1 MKKYNILA
9 IIPARK
15 NSKRV
20 PNKNMQL
27 INKKPLVYYT
37 ISEALKSKKITD
49 VVLTTDSLKI
59 FNYGKKFKNL
69 NVPFLRPARLAK
81 DQTESLPVVKHAM
94 FYMEKINSIKYD
106 FIILLQPTCPMRKSS
121 DIDNVINLI
130 ISKKADTVISVSDVG
145 SNHPFRMK
153 KILKNG
159 RLSNIFN
166 NLKKENMKPIQKLK
180 KFYIRNGAIYI
191 SKRNIIT
198 KRRSL
203 VGKKVFPYFM
213 SSEKSINIDNFNDL
227 LLARTKMKY
236 LKLVYN

>member
-9 IIPARK
+9 VIPARK

-37 ISEALKSKKITD
+37 ITEALKSKKITD
-49 VVLTTDSLKI
+49 VILTTDSKKI
-59 FNYGKKFKNL
+59 LNYGKKFKNL

-81 DQTESLPVVKHAM
+81 DQTESFPVVKHAM
-94 FYMEKINSIKYD
+94 LHMEKIKRVKYD
-106 FIILLQPTCPMRKSS
+106 FIILLQPTCPMRTSF
-121 DIDNVINLI
+121 DIDNAINLI
-130 ISKKADTVISVSDVG
+130 IIKKADTVISVSDVG
-145 SNHPFRMK
+145 AQHPFRMK

-166 NLKKENMKPIQKLK
+166 NLKNENMKPIQKLK

-198 KRRSL
+198 KKRSL
-203 VGKKVFPYFM
+203 VGKKVYPYIM
-213 SSEKSINIDNFNDL
+213 LPEKNINIDHIDDL
-227 LLARTKMKY
+227 LVAKTKME
-236 LKLVYN
+236 

>member
-1 MKKYNILA
+1 MKEYKILA

-27 INKKPLVYYT
+27 IKNKPLVYYA

-49 VVLTTDSLKI
+49 VILTTDSKKI
-59 FNYGKKFKNL
+59 LNYGKKFKNL
-69 NVPFLRPARLAK
+69 NVPFLRPARLANDK
-81 DQTESLPVVKHAM
+81 IDTFPVVKHAL
-94 FYMEKINSIKYD
+94 FYMEKIKRIKYD
-106 FIILLQPTCPMRKSS
+106 FVILLQPTCPMRKSFDVDS
-121 DIDNVINLI
+121 AINLI
-130 ISKKADTVISVSDVG
+130 ILKKADSVISISDVG

-153 KILKNG
+153 KVLKNG

-191 SKRNIIT
+191 SKRDVIT
-198 KRRSL
+198 KKKSI

-213 SSEKSINIDNFNDL
+213 PSERSVNIDNFDDL
-227 LLARTKMKY
+227 LIARAKIK
-236 LKLVYN
+236 